1 MPLATLEDGTE
12 IWYCHQT
19 SFLVGV
25 GDAVRGGETIGTVGS
40 TGNSTG
46 PHLHIEVRPGGGDP
60 VDPYE
65 AFIVHGLTL

>member
-1 MPLATLEDGTE
+1 MTARRSGTATRPRSSS
-12 IWYCHQT
+12 T
-19 SFLVGV
+19 SAT
-25 GDAVRGGETIGTVGS
+25 AVRGGEVIGTVGS

-65 AFIVHGLTL
+65 AFLVHGITL